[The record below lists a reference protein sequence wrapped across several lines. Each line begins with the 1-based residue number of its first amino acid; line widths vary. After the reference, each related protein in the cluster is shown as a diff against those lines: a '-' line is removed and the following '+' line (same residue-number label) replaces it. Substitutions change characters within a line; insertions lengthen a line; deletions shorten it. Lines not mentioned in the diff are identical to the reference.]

1 MNGLRLVP
9 AGNEGLEDV
18 RAACC
23 RICGWTYRGAMEGE
37 IKCDVVFELFH
48 FILWSSI
55 VSAMRSGIKIE
66 GVTDLSPMLGIT
78 TPWAGPAIMF
88 LLPNKGL

>member
-1 MNGLRLVP
+1 MSGLRLIP
-9 AGNEGLEDV
+9 AASEGLEDV

-23 RICGWTYRGAMEGE
+23 HVCGCAYRGAVDGE
-37 IKCDVVFELFH
+37 IECDVIFELFR
-48 FILWSSI
+48 FYSGSSI
-55 VSAMRSGIKIE
+55 VSAMRLGIKIE

-78 TPWAGPAIMF
+78 TPWTGPAIMF